1 MPPDISKT
9 LNDLKTVQQHIEQ
22 LTGLPSRW
30 NGTLHITEEVD
41 VENVP
46 ACRAK
51 KEWGC
56 SITLHAAYLDTPG
69 LFQTIVHE
77 MMHSVS
83 VGLTPL
89 GFRRFRGYEEGVVE
103 RLTRLLHPQIAGAMN
118 IAVASET
125 RDAFDNYILS
135 LEQLRGLAQMDTH
148 AFYLGLLQTPL
159 EGREALVVQWAKQQ
173 YAHESEARVLA
184 RIVSLLRGLRGQG

>member
-1 MPPDISKT
+1 MQPETNKT
-9 LNDLKTVQQHIEQ
+9 LDDLKTVQQQIEQ
-22 LTGLPSRW
+22 LTGLRSRW

-46 ACRAK
+46 TCRAK
-51 KEWGC
+51 KEWEC
-56 SITLHAAYLDTPG
+56 SITLHAAYLNTPG
-69 LFQTIVHE
+69 LLQTIVHE
-77 MMHSVS
+77 MLHSVS

-89 GFRRFRGYEEGVVE
+89 SFRRFRGYEEGIVE
-103 RLTRLLHPQIAGAMN
+103 RLTRLLHPQVAGAMSA
-118 IAVASET
+118 AVGSEA

-135 LEQLRGLAQMDTH
+135 LEQLRGIAQMETE

-159 EGREALVVQWAKQQ
+159 EARETLVVQWAKQQ

-184 RIVSLLRGLRGQG
+184 RIAFLLRGLRGQG